1 MDELK
6 TTDSVESQ
14 LTPQQYFEQVKERK
28 HNITDEELVKVYDNC
43 LELLNKYKITGQ
55 KKGMRKLMFHLECI
69 EKEREIVKMGI
80 NTFIYRDDIE
90 EYIDT
95 VAKDT
100 VKIIELENYEREI
113 PDEIVEVIAA
123 TKDKFDQLYVV
134 FTDYTGKVERQIEK
148 ERRDKDPILFGTF
161 QNQSNRTIID
171 RFYYLGDW
179 EDEYCD
185 LTLDK
190 MVNETEKAG
199 KRNIVKTISTPRDI
213 EELKEQLGG
222 LSEINGN
229 FIISNS
235 TPQKKTFFQNIKS
248 VLKGKKNEK

>member
-6 TTDSVESQ
+6 TADNVESQ

-123 TKDKFDQLYVV
+123 TKYKFDQLYVV

-161 QNQSNRTIID
+161 QNQSNRTVID

-199 KRNIVKTISTPRDI
+199 KRNIVKTISTPSDI

-235 TPQKKTFFQNIKS
+235 TPQKKTFLQNIKS

>member
-161 QNQSNRTIID
+161 QNQSNRTVID